1 MGFNTERGFCVGPVS
16 SSLTISSASSSSSS
30 VSLSIPS
37 HQSRVTSW
45 AKESPGS
52 WFSEFKR
59 GKLVSFPQS
68 LSLPLNASYI
78 LQSKMAKWPKDSP
91 GTWYSHYK
99 RGSLVSGPACSPGSG
114 LDFVCLLRCMA
125 LVLPSASMCSIHP
138 HWHRRRSESPCV
150 ASVGMSCVRL
160 LSVKQQRRC
169 SENKWRRGDG
179 GPIRHCH
186 PPHIRTSATLRKLLH
201 LTACLDV
208 KPDSSLPAHG

>member
-1 MGFNTERGFCVGPVS
+1 MLKSSDLDLAGPADLAENAVSGLKERLGERSGRKDGGFKRERGGGFCVGPVS

-68 LSLPLNASYI
+68 LSPPLNASYI
-78 LQSKMAKWPKDSP
+78 LQSKLAKWPKDSP

-114 LDFVCLLRCMA
+114 LDVCVPGA
-125 LVLPSASMCSIHP
+125 LAWLWFC
-138 HWHRRRSESPCV
+138 
-150 ASVGMSCVRL
+150 
-160 LSVKQQRRC
+160 
-169 SENKWRRGDG
+169 
-179 GPIRHCH
+179 
-186 PPHIRTSATLRKLLH
+186 PPKTYVQHTSTL
-201 LTACLDV
+201 A
-208 KPDSSLPAHG
+208 PARV